1 MFGGADQVQVFPFDL
16 IHHSVH
22 FREGHNALHHVAV
35 DHEGGDDVSKTTVDH
50 EVSGIG
56 QDSLVQA
63 RNIAQQVVEA
73 AAGDTTGGLEIC
85 AVELVDDVGVI
96 GHLEIRH
103 HRFAEPLD
111 FYVIGV
117 VRADGHGGVDDVGD
131 GEQDGAHLFGQ
142 LSGFGGQALHLLC
155 LGGDLRLDGFR
166 LLLLAGIL
174 LGLSHQHTDL
184 LGQLVPVGAQGFG
197 FLLGLQALLIQ
208 VDHLVHQRE
217 LFVLELVL
225 DVLLDHIGVIAYKFD
240 V

>member
-1 MFGGADQVQVFPFDL
+1 MDTVQTAFLDAVGAHLLAEAGGVGGQGQGELVGREDLVNETADHGVFGGADQVQVFPFDL

-22 FREGHNALHHVAV
+22 FREGHDALHHVAV

-85 AVELVDDVGVI
+85 TVELVNDVGVI

-131 GEQDGAHLFGQ
+131 GEQDSAHLLGQ
-142 LSGFGGQALHLLC
+142 LSGFGG
-155 LGGDLRLDGFR
+155 
-166 LLLLAGIL
+166 
-174 LGLSHQHTDL
+174 
-184 LGQLVPVGAQGFG
+184 
-197 FLLGLQALLIQ
+197 
-208 VDHLVHQRE
+208 
-217 LFVLELVL
+217 
-225 DVLLDHIGVIAYKFD
+225 
-240 V
+240 